1 MGSTGVSCC
10 EASLERRGLA
20 EDEALPRCGRVET
33 EPRGGDGGGLFPADE
48 GAEGVEGRGLLD
60 EPVTLP
66 NPMAGVFFRCIL
78 QH

>member
-20 EDEALPRCGRVET
+20 EDEAPPRYGRVET
-33 EPRGGDGGGLFPADE
+33 EPRGGDGGGLLPADE
-48 GAEGVEGRGLLD
+48 GSEGVDGRGLFD
-60 EPVTLP
+60 VPVTLP
-66 NPMAGVFFRCIL
+66 NLMAGVFFRCIL